1 MRRSAPKESPVPGSN
16 LSDAISVLSLLYLL
30 PHPSFV
36 VRSFWMC
43 VNAVL
48 EIVTLA
54 GIMSVYVTFLPDL
67 EGWKVKVHIE
77 RESGVGSTDPL
88 LGADSL
94 GGGAGDVLI
103 Q

>member
-1 MRRSAPKESPVPGSN
+1 
-16 LSDAISVLSLLYLL
+16 
-30 PHPSFV
+30 
-36 VRSFWMC
+36 MC